1 MYKNCSNCNSVNSD
15 TARFC
20 SECAGSLMSE
30 NPQNKE
36 FLSEGNVLTGRYVI
50 RKLIKC
56 GGMGAIYRADD
67 NHIKKV
73 CAIKELLTG
82 WCNTDKDRDY
92 VIRRFQSEVK
102 LLSELHHVNLPRV
115 TDYFICNERHYL
127 VMDFIEGLDLE
138 SLLTE
143 KYKHGFPLEEAINY
157 GIEICN
163 LLEYLHGQEPPVI
176 YRDLKPSNIMM
187 RHKDNRLFLIDFG
200 IACSLEPELSAS
212 PRTMIGT
219 MGYLSPEQYQGK
231 PVMASDLYSLGATLY
246 HLITGQMPIPFV
258 YRPMRELV
266 SGVPPYLD
274 EVMKKALDL
283 TIKQRFQTAPEM
295 RIALCKSINKYDSID
310 INYNILLLKNEKNE
324 RDLKK
329 TREEMELLKDKL
341 EKMSSSSPF
350 PGNFASFPPEQL
362 LKYIADVR
370 PSGKIIYHSDNV
382 KGELWVK
389 NGNVI
394 YITCNNWLEELA
406 WSKFLTLK
414 KENFE
419 FQDND
424 NPENA
429 DNNLNGHSPLEFI
442 QEDKKELLLRLEH
455 ITDTLISPDV
465 LLRFEKSSLNNEKNV
480 QLTRYQMKILSM
492 IARSTDTVNKLVAA
506 LNGSQMKIAETICY
520 LKEAGFVEI
529 NLLHDNRNA

>member
-1 MYKNCSNCNSVNSD
+1 MYKKCSNCNTVNSD

-20 SECAGSLMSE
+20 NECAQSLMTE

-36 FLSEGNVLTGRYVI
+36 FLSEGHVLTGRYVI
-50 RKLIKC
+50 RELIKC
-56 GGMGAIYRADD
+56 GGMGAIYKSED
-67 NHIKKV
+67 NHLTRV
-73 CAIKELLTG
+73 CAIKELLTN
-82 WCNTDKDRDY
+82 WCNTEKDRDY
-92 VIRRFQSEVK
+92 VVKRFQSEAK
-102 LLSELHHVNLPRV
+102 LLSELHHVNLPKV

-127 VMDFIEGLDLE
+127 VMDFIEGVDLE
-138 SLLTE
+138 SLLAE

-163 LLEYLHGQEPPVI
+163 LLEYLHGQEPPII

-187 RHKDNRLFLIDFG
+187 RKKDDRLFLIDFG

-266 SGVPPYLD
+266 PSVPPYLD

-324 RDLKK
+324 KDLKK
-329 TREEMELLKDKL
+329 AREQIGLLKDKL
-341 EKMSSSSPF
+341 AKMSSNSPF
-350 PGNFASFPPEQL
+350 PGNFVSYSPEKL
-362 LKYIADVR
+362 LKYLSDVR
-370 PSGKIIYHSDNV
+370 PTGKITYQSDNI
-382 KGELWVK
+382 KGELCVN
-389 NGNVI
+389 NGKI
-394 YITCNNWLEELA
+394 MSISWNNWSGELA
-406 WSKFLTLK
+406 WSKFLKLK
-414 KENFE
+414 KGNFD
-419 FQDND
+419 FHDD
-424 NPENA
+424 GNPENVTR
-429 DNNLNGHSPLEFI
+429 NLNGHDPLEFI
-442 QEDKKELLLRLEH
+442 QEDKKELLLTLEH
-455 ITDTLISPDV
+455 IIDTIVSPDR
-465 LLRFEKSSLNNEKNV
+465 LLRFEKNSLNNEKNI
-480 QLTRYQMKILSM
+480 QLTRFQMKILSM
-492 IARSTDTVNKLVAA
+492 ITMGNSSINKLVSA
-506 LNGSQMKIAETICY
+506 LNGSQLKIAETICY
-520 LKEAGFVEI
+520 LKDSGFIDIEP
-529 NLLHDNRNA
+529 